1 MVHGYGCVPRSN
13 CWKLLFGTV
22 ELVTGARKP
31 LAEEFVRA
39 ASKTASFSPAPVL
52 CRSVGWENLWWRA
65 VYSLV
70 GVEVEVVEALF
81 ARLIGLEARLEV
93 VLLGGVDGLAECG
106 GEQGAQGEEGCQE
119 LHDE

>member
-22 ELVTGARKP
+22 GLVTGARKP

-52 CRSVGWENLWWRA
+52 CRSVCWRDTQW
-65 VYSLV
+65 VVVCSLV
-70 GVEVEVVEALF
+70 SVEVEIVEALF
-81 ARLIGLEARLEV
+81 ARLVGL
-93 VLLGGVDGLAECG
+93 
-106 GEQGAQGEEGCQE
+106 
-119 LHDE
+119 